1 MHREQKVRSHILR
14 FVRYDGQSIWRAGR
28 REASEITGEST
39 EKGRD
44 SASGGKCTCDP
55 LREIV
60 EGEMLPCLSNV
71 MSQGEWRRWL
81 LIVRKTS
88 YICGCG
94 GIYDHLWREALIFVC
109 KGQLCENTCAMYI
122 RGCPIGNRGCK
133 ATKPQDG
140 WLRGGGTCRY

>member
-1 MHREQKVRSHILR
+1 MAPEEMMRAAGATADEVLCVELLICSPKIQKLCQELLVHREQKVRSHILR

-71 MSQGEWRRWL
+71 MSQG
-81 LIVRKTS
+81 
-88 YICGCG
+88 
-94 GIYDHLWREALIFVC
+94 
-109 KGQLCENTCAMYI
+109 
-122 RGCPIGNRGCK
+122 
-133 ATKPQDG
+133 
-140 WLRGGGTCRY
+140 